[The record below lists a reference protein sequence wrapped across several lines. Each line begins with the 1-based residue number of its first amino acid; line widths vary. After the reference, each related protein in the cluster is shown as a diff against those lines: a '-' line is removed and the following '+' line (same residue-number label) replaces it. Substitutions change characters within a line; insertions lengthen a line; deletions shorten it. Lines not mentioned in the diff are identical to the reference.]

1 MIISIINKYSNHNL
15 SQTQCKIYV
24 HVLKYTHHFTIGHT
38 CAQQEIWLPHW
49 TFTGQVRRP
58 IDDTIEE
65 LGGAP
70 SIVNVYYHNFT
81 NYFITYF
88 DSTI

>member
-1 MIISIINKYSNHNL
+1 MKVKCVPKGTLCTGYP
-15 SQTQCKIYV
+15 QAV
-24 HVLKYTHHFTIGHT
+24 
-38 CAQQEIWLPHW
+38 AQQELLLPPG
-49 TFTGQVRRP
+49 TFTGEVRRP

>member
-1 MIISIINKYSNHNL
+1 MWYG
-15 SQTQCKIYV
+15 QEEDA
-24 HVLKYTHHFTIGHT
+24 GWRG
-38 CAQQEIWLPHW
+38 AQQELLLPPG

>member
-1 MIISIINKYSNHNL
+1 MAPISAHN
-15 SQTQCKIYV
+15 
-24 HVLKYTHHFTIGHT
+24 
-38 CAQQEIWLPHW
+38 AQQELLLPPG

>member
-1 MIISIINKYSNHNL
+1 MICEKDILCHGPWVG
-15 SQTQCKIYV
+15 QWW
-24 HVLKYTHHFTIGHT
+24 GDG
-38 CAQQEIWLPHW
+38 AQQELLLPPG
-49 TFTGQVRRP
+49 TFTGEVRRP

>member
-1 MIISIINKYSNHNL
+1 MPLPSGEG
-15 SQTQCKIYV
+15 T
-24 HVLKYTHHFTIGHT
+24 
-38 CAQQEIWLPHW
+38 AQQELLLPPG

-70 SIVNVYYHNFT
+70 SIVNVYTIISQIILLLILIPQYNK
-81 NYFITYF
+81 
-88 DSTI
+88 ST